1 MSREVWLYKKQAKT
15 AAKELGYSAEVQ
27 EKLSKAT
34 SDAEIYRI
42 MNSARRA
49 LLYT

>member
-1 MSREVWLYKKQAKT
+1 MSREVWLYKKQAVR
-15 AAKELGYSAEVQ
+15 AAKELGSSAEVQ
-27 EKLSKAT
+27 KRLNKAT

-42 MNSARRA
+42 MNNARRA

>member
-1 MSREVWLYKKQAKT
+1 MSREVWLYKKQAVR

-27 EKLSKAT
+27 NKLSKAT

-42 MNSARRA
+42 MNNARRA
-49 LLYT
+49 FLYT